1 MIAQAIV
8 SVFSA
13 FLADPGG
20 LLPPDALNDDLQD
33 SLWGTMARDEGLL
46 ADAAI
51 PEDPS
56 RATIIGVIDDAIP
69 FAHEMLR
76 IADGHS
82 RVAAIWAQDARP
94 TPDSDLPF
102 GREWQGPGIDTLLT
116 RLRDGTLPDED
127 ALYRA
132 AGVLDYGRGL
142 RASAGYAGGHGAA
155 VAMLAAGFS
164 NTDPAGRDHPVIAVS
179 LPSALTEDSMG
190 TSAPPY
196 ILAAILFVVL
206 RARQLGRHIEHR
218 RGLAPGSLR
227 MPVVINISYGLTAGP
242 RDGSTLLEQVM
253 DALSRS
259 GPRDLG
265 PVRFVLPMGN
275 HRQAMLC
282 GSLRP
287 GQAVSWRLQPGDQ
300 TDSAVEIWGPR
311 LNTPP
316 ARPFVLRLAAP
327 GLPPAATR
335 FTREGQISILRDSA
349 EAEIARA
356 YYLIQRL
363 PDGLGWREGIT
374 VIAMPTSPEGRAD
387 PWAPPGDWTVQIDAA
402 ARIGD
407 YEISV
412 QRDEAVPGYPREAR
426 QSTLICPDYR
436 IWRENGTMWRNDPPD
451 ALSVVRRR
459 GTLNAYGGG
468 AESLRAG
475 AAEGYQ
481 PLRETRRTDGS
492 IYSGLHRE
500 GGNGDVQAVAD
511 RSPASGGIAVAGRD
525 SGSVL
530 TSAGTSVAAPQL
542 ARWLAQEMAAG
553 FRPASRAEVIARIRT
568 AAPVPGGDAAPIL
581 PYTQKFPE
589 Y

>member
-8 SVFSA
+8 SAFSA

-33 SLWGTMARDEGLL
+33 NLWGAGTHRGDLL
-46 ADAAI
+46 NDAAI
-51 PEDPS
+51 PDDPT
-56 RATIIGVIDDAIP
+56 RATIIAVIDDAIP

-76 IADGHS
+76 TADGHS

-102 GREWQGPGIDTLLT
+102 GREWPGRGIDAMLA

-142 RASAGYAGGHGAA
+142 RPSAGYAGGHGAA
-155 VAMLAAGFS
+155 VAMLAAGFEAA
-164 NTDPAGRDHPVIAVS
+164 DPTGRDHPVIAVS

-190 TSAPPY
+190 VSAPPY
-196 ILAAILFVVL
+196 ILAAILFVIL
-206 RARQLGRHIEHR
+206 RARQLCRHIEDR
-218 RGLAPGSLR
+218 RGLTPHSLR

-242 RDGSTLLEQVM
+242 RDGSTLLEQLM
-253 DALSRS
+253 DALSRA
-259 GPRDLG
+259 GPHDLG

-282 GSLRP
+282 GCLRP
-287 GQAVSWRLQPGDQ
+287 GQGMIWRLQPGDQ
-300 TDSAVEIWGPR
+300 TDSAVEIWGPV
-311 LNTPP
+311 LTQAP
-316 ARPFVLRLAAP
+316 ARPFVLHLALP
-327 GLPPAATR
+327 GSPPAATR
-335 FTREGQISILRDSA
+335 FTHEGQVSILRDGTG
-349 EAEIARA
+349 AEIARA

-363 PDGLGWREGIT
+363 PEGRGWREGIT
-374 VIAMPTSPEGRAD
+374 VIAMPTSPESPAD
-387 PWAPPGDWTVQIDAA
+387 PWAPPGNWALRIDAA

-412 QRDEAVPGYPREAR
+412 QRDESIPGYPREAR
-426 QSTLICPDYR
+426 QSMLIDPGYR
-436 IWRENGTMWRNDPPD
+436 IWMDGGGMWRDDPQGPRS
-451 ALSVVRRR
+451 AVRRR

-468 AESLRAG
+468 TETLRAG
-475 AAEGYQ
+475 AAEWQQ
-481 PLRETRRTDGS
+481 PLWGTQQNGS
-492 IYSGLHRE
+492 IYSGLHGD

-511 RSPASGGIAVAGRD
+511 RSSTVAGIPVAGRD
-525 SGSVL
+525 SGSVRR
-530 TSAGTSVAAPQL
+530 SAGTSVAAPQL
-542 ARWLAQEMAAG
+542 TRWLAREMAAG
-553 FRPASRAEVIARIRT
+553 FRPDSRAEVIAQAWT
-568 AAPVPGGDAAPIL
+568 AAPVAGGADAPVLAYAL
-581 PYTQKFPE
+581 KYPE